1 MWIVPDVRLFLFF
14 SPCRNQQIIFHT
26 GDNNKIFFFFFFAAT
41 AAIRLIAFDEFCA
54 RLFFV
59 KKQKAK
65 TEKGGDSHG
74 WPQKTGERDVHLTGM
89 FNGKLRKSRILFRTA
104 SWAARRQIRWE
115 NHEEIPSRFFFR
127 FPETQKNAK
136 RARQLRRRTGIT
148 SSGDLLY
155 LRGGPFSRS
164 RTRELVEEEEMTN
177 RRLSLVSTIGKKINA
192 LVEHSAGVRH
202 EPTAERRKLFWD
214 VRCCDFF
221 KKGKK
226 N

>member
-1 MWIVPDVRLFLFF
+1 MESYASLGSYSARL
-14 SPCRNQQIIFHT
+14 RERR
-26 GDNNKIFFFFFFAAT
+26 AAK
-41 AAIRLIAFDEFCA
+41 FDE
-54 RLFFV
+54 RIT
-59 KKQKAK
+59 K
-65 TEKGGDSHG
+65 
-74 WPQKTGERDVHLTGM
+74 
-89 FNGKLRKSRILFRTA
+89 KSRA
-104 SWAARRQIRWE
+104 V
-115 NHEEIPSRFFFR
+115 FFFR
-127 FPETQKNAK
+127 FPETKKNAK

-226 N
+226 KTSLH